1 VSAHS
6 SWGTRAGLSE
16 GQGRHKGTH
25 LVHVGALR
33 DSLLDFEDKRG
44 PLLGAPVAKPTD
56 DAPFLLVGH
65 PLRHNMVREEKAAT
79 RIRHSR
85 PLFGSNQS
93 DLRFNYREHGGVKIG
108 ELSDETRVVKSQQQ
122 QSAVSSCV
130 RRDGRVESSVFQPIG
145 VLRFQCMRAKPD
157 LR

>member
-1 VSAHS
+1 
-6 SWGTRAGLSE
+6 
-16 GQGRHKGTH
+16 
-25 LVHVGALR
+25 LR

-93 DLRFNYREHGGVKIG
+93 DLRFNYREHGGVKTD

-122 QSAVSSCV
+122 PAV
-130 RRDGRVESSVFQPIG
+130 
-145 VLRFQCMRAKPD
+145 VLRLWMGEWNLQHISQSERSNFNVCAPNLTCAKVF
-157 LR
+157 LII